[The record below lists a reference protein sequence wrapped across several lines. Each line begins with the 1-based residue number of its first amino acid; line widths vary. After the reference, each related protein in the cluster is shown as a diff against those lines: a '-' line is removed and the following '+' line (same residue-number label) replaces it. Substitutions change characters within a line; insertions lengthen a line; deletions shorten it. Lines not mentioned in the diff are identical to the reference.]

1 MSWSKIKTILIF
13 LFLFVDIFLL
23 YNIFFKTG
31 LGNEVSQQTVNETVS
46 VLQKAGI
53 SINPDIISRKTLY
66 MKKPEISN
74 SIDNRQVLAEN
85 LIGKSK
91 SSENVYENEK
101 GKITFSAVVFNFE
114 NYDKTIKISGISENN
129 AIERASEYL
138 NSCGF
143 DVQTDTVRDFTSG
156 ENGYYIKFGKEI
168 DGYPLYESY
177 LDIYIT
183 PDGMLNEIN
192 GYWPEVYGQS
202 ASGGEAICVD
212 STKVLINLLSAE
224 GINLDKKNE
233 IVDIQTGYTLGGLP
247 ENDSPILL
255 TLLPAY
261 RIILKTGENYIFDAT
276 NGEFLYKY

>member
-23 YNIFFKTG
+23 YNMFFKTG

-46 VLQKAGI
+46 VLRKAGI
-53 SINPDIISRKTLY
+53 TINPDIISRKTLY

-74 SIDNRQVLAEN
+74 SIDNRQDLAEN
-85 LIGKSK
+85 LIGKAK

-101 GKITFSAVVFNFE
+101 GKITFSAVAFSFE
-114 NYDKTIKISGISENN
+114 NHDKTVKIPDISENN
-129 AIERASEYL
+129 AIERASKYL

-143 DVQTDTVRDFTSG
+143 DVQTDAVRDFTSG

-177 LDIYIT
+177 LDIYIM
-183 PDGMLNEIN
+183 PDGTLEKIN
-192 GYWPEVYGQS
+192 GYWPEVYDRQDAS
-202 ASGGEAICVD
+202 ALCVD

-224 GINLDKKNE
+224 GITKNE

-247 ENDSPILL
+247 ENESPILL

>member
-23 YNIFFKTG
+23 YNMFFKTG

-46 VLQKAGI
+46 VLQKADI
-53 SINPDIISRKTLY
+53 AINPEIISRKTLY

-74 SIDNRQVLAEN
+74 SIDNRQLLAEN
-85 LIGKSK
+85 LIGKAK
-91 SSENVYENEK
+91 ASENIYENEK
-101 GKITFSAVVFNFE
+101 GKITFSAVAFSFE
-114 NYDKTIKISGISENN
+114 NHDKTIKISDISESN
-129 AIERASEYL
+129 AIERASKYL

-143 DVQTDTVRDFTSG
+143 DVQTDAVRDFTSG

-177 LDIYIT
+177 LDIYIM
-183 PDGMLNEIN
+183 PNGMLDEID
-192 GYWPEVYGQS
+192 GYWPEVYGE
-202 ASGGEAICVD
+202 ASGSETMCVD
-212 STKVLINLLSAE
+212 TTKVLINLLSAE

-261 RIILKTGENYIFDAT
+261 RIVLKTGENYIFDAT